1 MAGSTGKTY
10 TRRGNA
16 EYCGTVGKA
25 SDSTESLAIGYG
37 RYLYNCQILFDDRV
51 NSIIMGITVF

>member
-37 RYLYNCQILFDDRV
+37 RYLYNCDPAQQ
-51 NSIIMGITVF
+51 NQE